1 MNSFEDIDMP
11 KTVKI
16 VGYINNQNVIVLI
29 DLGTHTFN
37 KNMVYKLNCVTHP
50 FIKFQV
56 VIVNGGKCHNI
67 KLSRLQI
74 INFHLVHC
82 Y

>member
-1 MNSFEDIDMP
+1 MNSFEDIGMP

-29 DLGTHTFN
+29 DLGSTHSFIN

-50 FIKFQV
+50 
-56 VIVNGGKCHNI
+56 
-67 KLSRLQI
+67 L
-74 INFHLVHC
+74 
-82 Y
+82 